1 MILFSFMATSNP
13 WLSTSVVHELEDTN
27 VAWSRVVSNSFKFCI
42 LVSNKIFIVLIIQ
55 KFLTKNHDP
64 YITITNS
71 YCYSIPKTSQSIGSQ
86 PPETV
91 HCWALSRVSR
101 ELTSVRMSESFPAW
115 PNGISISHAT
125 TVLTEKA
132 QIISWQDLISS
143 FLHYSS

>member
-1 MILFSFMATSNP
+1 MFLFSFMAINNP
-13 WLSTSVVHELEDTN
+13 SLNTFAVPDLENTRCMMMQN
-27 VAWSRVVSNSFKFCI
+27 YTKVIQFQHI

-91 HCWALSRVSR
+91 HCWALSHLSR
-101 ELTSVRMSESFPAW
+101 KLMSVRMSVFPCLAKW
-115 PNGISISHAT
+115 
-125 TVLTEKA
+125 
-132 QIISWQDLISS
+132 DLHLSCNYSPDTGSS
-143 FLHYSS
+143 NHFFTGLNFFLPPL